1 MRIETED
8 YTVWY
13 EPEMATVN
21 FKGLLRESLIADY
34 KPIEEL
40 LDQVMVQELPQ
51 VTMNLQQL
59 EFLNSSGMS
68 VLSRFVIRV
77 RKQKKTQLRVKGSR
91 QMPWQDK
98 LLVNWQRLMPNLKV
112 EWES

>member
-1 MRIETED
+1 MNIQTED

-13 EPEMATVN
+13 EPTTATVN
-21 FKGLLRESLIADY
+21 FKGLLRESLINDY

-40 LDQVMVQELPQ
+40 LDQVMVQELPLI
-51 VTMNLQQL
+51 TMNLQQL

-77 RKQKKTQLRVKGSR
+77 RKQKITQLTVKGST
-91 QMPWQDK
+91 QMPWQNK
-98 LLVNWQRLMPNLKV
+98 LLSNWQRLMPTLKV
-112 EWES
+112 EWD

>member
-1 MRIETED
+1 MSIQTED

-13 EPEMATVN
+13 EPTTATVN
-21 FKGLLRESLIADY
+21 FKGLLRESLISDY

-40 LDQVMVQELPQ
+40 LDQVMVQELPLI
-51 VTMNLQQL
+51 TMNLQQL

-77 RKQKKTQLRVKGSR
+77 RKQKITQLMVKGST
-91 QMPWQDK
+91 QMPWQNK
-98 LLVNWQRLMPNLKV
+98 LLSNWQRLVPTLKM
-112 EWES
+112 EWD